1 MVGKFFKSVVGLLIL
16 VAIVAAYHGMQSN
29 ESINQETNLSQSID
43 QSTSAQLAVTFL
55 DAWSRQDYTTMYNLL
70 SPTARTIYTQSEFV
84 LAYQNVWRDLEL
96 QSLVWQQKEV
106 STHGTTVL
114 FKYDLTFASANV
126 GDFTDPNRL
135 IRLVPSNEGMRVAW
149 SLMDI
154 FEDWSSGIQMR
165 IDYTLPTRG
174 NIYDSQG
181 RALVTQDGVAVAIYV
196 ARNRIPNES
205 QCIEELKSLL
215 GREVSDLAKFF
226 GRYNLDTEFFV
237 SDIDS
242 ETLQIH
248 RQALQSACRP
258 TNLIQHST
266 RRYFGNIAP
275 QLIGYVGSIPAEQ
288 AEQYRDY
295 PSDALVGLMG
305 IESAWEE
312 QLRGTIGSRVSL
324 FSMMNEP
331 VRVIT
336 EQPSIPGQDI
346 YLTIDRELQQ
356 EIVQA
361 FADAY
366 TLAESTWA
374 ATSLGGAAIVLDVD
388 TGAVLAMVSYPGFDP
403 EVFNPQNPYFDPLQ
417 EIQTYALDPRRP
429 MLNHVT
435 QAQLPLGS
443 VFKLVSS
450 IAGADSGVV
459 PINTTFACNDK
470 WYGANFG
477 DSLPYR
483 TDWYVGGRGMIDG
496 KQAIIY
502 SCNPYYW
509 QMAVSL
515 DATDSNLLPHYANL
529 FGLGKDTGINGVEE
543 ESGFIPSPLGL
554 ENRGQAWSL
563 PSALNLIIG
572 QGEVM
577 VNPLQVVRMVAA
589 IANGGKLFIPY
600 VVQQVGRPNE
610 IPSFL
615 FTPEFTALDVNPE
628 ILTDVRDAMCKV
640 TTEGTAAF
648 VFSEWYEFQTDEP
661 FICGKTGTAQSS
673 DNQPPHAWF
682 ASFAPANDPEIA
694 VVVVVE
700 NSCEG
705 SEVAAPLARRVYEI
719 YYDLPYSEWPP
730 LWQSGCTSLEVNY
743 DY

>member
-1 MVGKFFKSVVGLLIL
+1 MHPFWHK
-16 VAIVAAYHGMQSN
+16 
-29 ESINQETNLSQSID
+29 
-43 QSTSAQLAVTFL
+43 
-55 DAWSRQDYTTMYNLL
+55 
-70 SPTARTIYTQSEFV
+70 
-84 LAYQNVWRDLEL
+84 
-96 QSLVWQQKEV
+96 
-106 STHGTTVL
+106 
-114 FKYDLTFASANV
+114 
-126 GDFTDPNRL
+126 
-135 IRLVPSNEGMRVAW
+135 
-149 SLMDI
+149 
-154 FEDWSSGIQMR
+154 
-165 IDYTLPTRG
+165 
-174 NIYDSQG
+174 G

-288 AEQYRDY
+288 VEQYRDY
-295 PSDALVGLMG
+295 PAGALVGLMG

-331 VRVIT
+331 VRVIK
-336 EQPSIPGQDI
+336 EQPSMPGQDI
-346 YLTIDRELQQ
+346 YLTLDRELQQ

-361 FADAY
+361 FVDAY

-374 ATSLGGAAIVLDVD
+374 STSLGGAAIVLDVD

-403 EVFNPQNPYFDPLQ
+403 EVFNPQNLYFDPLQ
-417 EIQTYALDPRRP
+417 EIQTYTLDPRRP

-443 VFKLVSS
+443 VFKLISS

-459 PINTTFACNDK
+459 PLDTTFACNDK
-470 WYGANFG
+470 WYGEEFG

-515 DATDSNLLPHYANL
+515 NATDSNLLPHYASL

-543 ESGFIPSPLGL
+543 ELGFIPSPLGL
-554 ENRGQAWSL
+554 ENRGQTWSL
-563 PSALNLIIG
+563 PSALMVLTRFS
-572 QGEVM
+572 GE
-577 VNPLQVVRMVAA
+577 
-589 IANGGKLFIPY
+589 
-600 VVQQVGRPNE
+600 
-610 IPSFL
+610 
-615 FTPEFTALDVNPE
+615 
-628 ILTDVRDAMCKV
+628 
-640 TTEGTAAF
+640 
-648 VFSEWYEFQTDEP
+648 
-661 FICGKTGTAQSS
+661 
-673 DNQPPHAWF
+673 
-682 ASFAPANDPEIA
+682 
-694 VVVVVE
+694 
-700 NSCEG
+700 
-705 SEVAAPLARRVYEI
+705 
-719 YYDLPYSEWPP
+719 
-730 LWQSGCTSLEVNY
+730 
-743 DY
+743 

>member
-1 MVGKFFKSVVGLLIL
+1 MLPKLFKSVVGLLIL
-16 VAIVAAYHGMQSN
+16 VSIVIAYRGVQPNKSLD
-29 ESINQETNLSQSID
+29 QGANLSQSID
-43 QSTSAQLAVTFL
+43 QSPSAQLAATFL
-55 DAWSRQDYTTMYNLL
+55 DAWSRQDYTTMYNLI

-84 LAYQNVWRDLEL
+84 QAYQDVWQDLEL
-96 QSLVWQQKEV
+96 QSLEWQEKEV
-106 STHGTTVL
+106 SAHGTTVL

-154 FEDWSSGIQMR
+154 FEDWSSEIQLR
-165 IDYTLPTRG
+165 VEYTLPIRG

-181 RALVTQDGVAVAIYV
+181 RALATQDGVAVAIYV

-205 QCIEELKSLL
+205 LCIEELKSLL
-215 GREVSDLAKFF
+215 GRGVGDLAEFF
-226 GRYNLDTEFFV
+226 DRYNLDTEFFV
-237 SDIDS
+237 SDIDY

-248 RQALQSACRP
+248 RETLQSTCRP

-275 QLIGYVGSIPAEQ
+275 QLIGYVGSIPAER
-288 AEQYRDY
+288 ANQYRDY

-305 IESAWEE
+305 IESTWEE

-331 VRVIT
+331 IRVIT
-336 EQPSIPGQDI
+336 EKPSIPGQDI

-361 FADAY
+361 FAEAY
-366 TLAESTWA
+366 TLAGSTWGN
-374 ATSLGGAAIVLDVD
+374 TSLGAAAVVLDVD

-403 EVFNPQNPYFDPLQ
+403 EVFNPHNLYFDPLQ
-417 EIQTYALDPRRP
+417 QIQAYQLDPRRP

-443 VFKLVSS
+443 VFKLISS
-450 IAGADSGVV
+450 IAGADSEVV
-459 PINTTFACNDK
+459 PLNTTFACNDK
-470 WYGANFG
+470 WYGEEFG

-483 TDWYVGGRGMIDG
+483 TDWYTGGRGMIDG

-509 QMAVSL
+509 QMAVNL
-515 DATDSNLLPHYANL
+515 EATDSNLLPQYASL

-543 ESGFIPSPLGL
+543 EPGFIPSPLGL
-554 ENRGQAWSL
+554 EASGQSWGL
-563 PSALNLIIG
+563 PSALNLVIG

-589 IANGGKLFIPY
+589 IANGGKLFTPY
-600 VVQQVGRPNE
+600 VVQQVTRSNE
-610 IPSFL
+610 TPSFIS
-615 FTPEFTALDVNPE
+615 TPEFTLLDINPE
-628 ILTDVRDAMCKV
+628 VLAEVRDAMCKV
-640 TTEGTAAF
+640 TTEGTAEF
-648 VFSEWYEFQTDEP
+648 VFSEWYVFQMDEP
-661 FICGKTGTAQSS
+661 LICGKTGTAQSS
-673 DNQPPHAWF
+673 ETQPPHAWF
-682 ASFAPANDPEIA
+682 ASFAPADNPEIA

-719 YYDLPYSEWPP
+719 YYDLPQSEWPP